1 MKFNFLLPTTTVG
14 LKLDFATADNPFC
27 VLVFEEVTHPFHEKG
42 AIFES
47 VEKLSFPAKIKKT
60 FLRRK
65 YILHMCT
72 HAWNCH
78 TENTEEKSQ
87 AKNVNYILQ
96 AMSQQI
102 KVSLEKVLLFSFFH
116 EWKL

>member
-1 MKFNFLLPTTTVG
+1 MKFNFLLPHNNSWSKTG
-14 LKLDFATADNPFC
+14 LCNCRDNPFC

-47 VEKLSFPAKIKKT
+47 VQKLSFPAKIKKT

-65 YILHMCT
+65 CILHMCM

-78 TENTEEKSQ
+78 TENTEEKKSQ
-87 AKNVNYILQ
+87 AK
-96 AMSQQI
+96 M
-102 KVSLEKVLLFSFFH
+102 
-116 EWKL
+116 

>member
-47 VEKLSFPAKIKKT
+47 VQKLSFPAKIKKT

-65 YILHMCT
+65 CILHMCT

-78 TENTEEKSQ
+78 TESENAEEKKSQ
-87 AKNVNYILQ
+87 AK
-96 AMSQQI
+96 M
-102 KVSLEKVLLFSFFH
+102 
-116 EWKL
+116 